1 MTKRK
6 YIFVAVIVPFLAV
19 CQKPYTDIKTY
30 AGKPLVTPSF
40 NQPQTN
46 ANAPALLFINPGFL
60 LKYPSFRD
68 FHTQQPIGNNSQRF
82 IFDTNRFTDQSS
94 TGVITRFDNNFIVGS
109 GDFSTLP
116 LIGTIRSAN
125 IFYIY
130 TSGKWTVSAGISASK
145 YNLVPG
151 VYNNF
156 GFSGVLNYAVNEK
169 LSFSVFGS
177 YYTNNSFHSAA
188 ALPYLSN
195 SRYGASMSMAFD
207 EKIGLTL
214 GAQRY
219 YDPFSGRWITAPIIA
234 PSFKIGK
241 SVLEID
247 LGGLLRLGL
256 DHLYNNNDRQNHDSR
271 QAAPKTPVLTK
282 RVDMF

>member
-6 YIFVAVIVPFLAV
+6 YLFVAVIIPFMAV

-40 NQPQTN
+40 SQPEENKKT
-46 ANAPALLFINPGFL
+46 PELLFINPVSGIQF
-60 LKYPSFRD
+60 PSFRN
-68 FHTQQPIGNNSQRF
+68 FYTQRSIDNISQRF
-82 IFDTNRFTDQSS
+82 VFDTNRFTEHSS
-94 TGVITRFDNNFIVGS
+94 TGIITQFDNNFIIGT
-109 GDFSTLP
+109 GELSTLP
-116 LIGTIRSAN
+116 SIGTLRSAN
-125 IFYIY
+125 IFYMH
-130 TSGKWTVSAGISASK
+130 TSGKWTFSAGISAAK
-145 YNLVPG
+145 YHLVQG

-156 GFSGVLNYAVNEK
+156 GFSGALNYAVNEK

-195 SRYGASMSMAFD
+195 SLYGASMSMAFN
-207 EKIGLTL
+207 ERIGLTL

-241 SVLEID
+241 AAFEID

-256 DHLYNNNDRQNHDSR
+256 DHLYYNNGHPNQDKHPV
-271 QAAPKTPVLTK
+271 APKTPVLTR